1 MAKERMAKTLREIAD
16 ALESEVVK
24 PSILKEVEI
33 FITKFPMVEVLTCP
47 EDKLSQC
54 PPEILQEVLQY
65 LSLKDLKSVLLVSKK
80 LCVVGSKPKFW
91 SRSKVSLQSL
101 DAGVGFL
108 ESERKVSCLE
118 ATSLPSE
125 ESLELLVAMSSNST
139 LREVSLQDC
148 VMDQVEP
155 TCRQS
160 LLSSPSLMKV
170 WTLQR
175 ERPWWTSCMGFGIN
189 GIQATG

>member
-1 MAKERMAKTLREIAD
+1 M
-16 ALESEVVK
+16 
-24 PSILKEVEI
+24 
-33 FITKFPMVEVLTCP
+33 
-47 EDKLSQC
+47 
-54 PPEILQEVLQY
+54 
-65 LSLKDLKSVLLVSKK
+65 LLVNKK

-125 ESLELLVAMSSNST
+125 ESLELLTAMSSNST

-148 VMDQVEP
+148 LVDQVEP
-155 TCRQS
+155 T
-160 LLSSPSLMKV
+160 LLPMALSNRVKV
-170 WTLQR
+170 DHD
-175 ERPWWTSCMGFGIN
+175 EPG
-189 GIQATG
+189 

>member
-1 MAKERMAKTLREIAD
+1 MAKESMAKTLREIAD

-24 PSILKEVEI
+24 PNILKEVEI

-54 PPEILQEVLQY
+54 PPEILEEVLQY
-65 LSLKDLKSVLLVSKK
+65 LSPKDLKSALLVNKK

-91 SRSKVSLQSL
+91 SKSKVRLQSL

-125 ESLELLVAMSSNST
+125 ESLELLMAMSSNST

-148 VMDQVEP
+148 LMDQVEP
-155 TCRQS
+155 T
-160 LLSSPSLMKV
+160 LLPMALSNLVKVDFSNSNLGEQQPSFHSWFQDPK
-170 WTLQR
+170 
-175 ERPWWTSCMGFGIN
+175 
-189 GIQATG
+189 

>member
-1 MAKERMAKTLREIAD
+1 MAKTLREIAD

-33 FITKFPMVEVLTCP
+33 FITKFPMVEVLTCS

-65 LSLKDLKSVLLVSKK
+65 LSLKDLKSVLLVNKK

-91 SRSKVSLQSL
+91 SKYKVSLQSL

-108 ESERKVSCLE
+108 KSERKVSCPE
-118 ATSLPSE
+118 ANVTDRNVPLIEKRYVTDRLPGMSL
-125 ESLELLVAMSSNST
+125 
-139 LREVSLQDC
+139 
-148 VMDQVEP
+148 
-155 TCRQS
+155 
-160 LLSSPSLMKV
+160 
-170 WTLQR
+170 
-175 ERPWWTSCMGFGIN
+175 
-189 GIQATG
+189 